1 MNDKSANQGK
11 YKKILVIRF
20 SSLGDI
26 ILTTPL
32 LKILK
37 ENFPDSKIDYCT
49 KEEYREILCL
59 NPNLNKI
66 ITVGEDF
73 DFKRLK
79 LLKDTL
85 KQHEYDLIID
95 AHNNLRT
102 FYLRQFLTFGSKV
115 LKFKKYSFR
124 KFMLV
129 KFKINLM
136 KNPPTISE
144 RYVEIVAK
152 ITDGKPARHLPEIIT
167 DQSSKQ
173 KIDNILKELGIK
185 NKIIAIAPA
194 SKHFTKTYPAELYS
208 ELINKIS
215 KDYSIALVGKGNDI
229 MAIQRIMEN
238 AGDNVINLC
247 SRLSVTELA
256 ELFKRSSLFIGGDT
270 GPMHIAEAVNV
281 PIIMLAG
288 SSVKEFGFYPQSD
301 KSFII
306 ENNNL
311 NCRPCSHIGRSSCPK
326 GHFKCMVDLK
336 PADILK
342 VVQIELLN

>member
-1 MNDKSANQGK
+1 MNEK
-11 YKKILVIRF
+11 YKKILIIRF

-32 LKILK
+32 LKALK
-37 ENFPDSKIDYCT
+37 ENFPDSQIAYCT
-49 KEEYREILCL
+49 REEYREVLSL
-59 NPNLNKI
+59 NPNINKI
-66 ITVGEDF
+66 IAVGEDF

-85 KQHEYDLIID
+85 KQHKYDLVID

-102 FYLRQFLTFGSKV
+102 FYLRQFLRFGSKV

-129 KFKINLM
+129 KFKIDLM
-136 KNPPTISE
+136 KDLPPISE
-144 RYVEIVAK
+144 RYINIVSRIINNRPTK
-152 ITDGKPARHLPEIIT
+152 HLPEIYT
-167 DQSSKQ
+167 DQNAKQ
-173 KIDNILKELGIK
+173 KIDNLLKELGIS

-194 SKHFTKTYPAELYS
+194 SKHFTKTYPAGLYS
-208 ELINKIS
+208 ELINNLG
-215 KDYSIALVGKGNDI
+215 KDYSIILVGKGNDI
-229 MAIQRIMEN
+229 MAVQRIMEN
-238 AGDNVINLC
+238 AGSNVFNLC
-247 SRLSVTELA
+247 SKLSVTELA
-256 ELFKRSSLFIGGDT
+256 ELFKRCVLFISGDT
-270 GPMHIAEAVNV
+270 GPMHIAEVANI

-288 SSVKEFGFYPQSD
+288 SSVKEFGFYPQSE
-301 KSFII
+301 KAMVL

-326 GHFKCMVDLK
+326 KHFKCMVDLK

>member
-1 MNDKSANQGK
+1 MPRNKK
-11 YKKILVIRF
+11 YKKILIIRF

-32 LKILK
+32 LKTLK
-37 ENFPDSKIDYCT
+37 ENFPDSQIDYCT
-49 KEEYREILCL
+49 REEYREVLSL
-59 NPNLNKI
+59 NPNINKI
-66 ITVGEDF
+66 IAVGEDF

-85 KQHEYDLIID
+85 KQHKYDLVID

-102 FYLRQFLTFGSKV
+102 FYLRQFLRFGSKV

-129 KFKINLM
+129 KFKIDLM
-136 KNPPTISE
+136 KDLPPISE
-144 RYVEIVAK
+144 RYINIVSRIINNRPTK
-152 ITDGKPARHLPEIIT
+152 HLPEIYT
-167 DQSSKQ
+167 DQNAKQ
-173 KIDNILKELGIK
+173 KIDNLLKELGIS

-194 SKHFTKTYPAELYS
+194 SKHFTKTYPAGLYS
-208 ELINKIS
+208 ELINNLG
-215 KDYSIALVGKGNDI
+215 KDYSIILVGKGNDI
-229 MAIQRIMEN
+229 MAVQRIMEN
-238 AGDNVINLC
+238 AGSNVFNLC
-247 SRLSVTELA
+247 SKLSVTELA
-256 ELFKRSSLFIGGDT
+256 ELFKRCVLFISGDT
-270 GPMHIAEAVNV
+270 GPMHIAEVANI

-288 SSVKEFGFYPQSD
+288 SSVKEFGFYPQSE
-301 KSFII
+301 KAMVL

-326 GHFKCMVDLK
+326 KHFKCMVDLK